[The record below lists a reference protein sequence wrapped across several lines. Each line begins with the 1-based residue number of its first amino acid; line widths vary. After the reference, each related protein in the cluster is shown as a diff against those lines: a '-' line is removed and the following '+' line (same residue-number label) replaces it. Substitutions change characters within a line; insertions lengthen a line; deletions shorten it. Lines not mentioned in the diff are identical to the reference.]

1 MTSLCERYC
10 LIGSVRGLGN
20 AFHSAWD
27 HELIRSA
34 GVPWSKQK
42 SGAFARL
49 EVFMNGAINDS
60 FSRREFAALLFGLA
74 LTSGTRPVFAAVDPA
89 EDYVGK
95 IADDVMSLANSGA
108 SGSDLRSRFISMLN
122 RHVNLRSIAN
132 VALGRYRKMLP
143 PGEKD
148 EFYTLFGNYAATLFV
163 NHVDDFKG
171 SSLKIISTSKD
182 DKFIT
187 IASKI
192 EGNGGGETV
201 KWRLIATDGGYR
213 ISDINVKGVWL
224 TIATKKRFNDVL
236 NRSKGDFEPLFAELR
251 EAKTW

>member
-1 MTSLCERYC
+1 
-10 LIGSVRGLGN
+10 
-20 AFHSAWD
+20 
-27 HELIRSA
+27 
-34 GVPWSKQK
+34 
-42 SGAFARL
+42 
-49 EVFMNGAINDS
+49 MNDSTNHS
-60 FSRREFAALLFGLA
+60 FSRRGFAALLFGLTLA
-74 LTSGTRPVFAAVDPA
+74 SGSGPVFAAVDPA
-89 EDYVGK
+89 EGYVGK

-108 SGSDLRSRFISMLN
+108 SGPELRDKFISVLN

-132 VALGRYRKMLP
+132 VALGRYRQALP

-148 EFYTLFGNYAATLFV
+148 EFYTLFGNYAAALFV

-171 SSLKIISTSKD
+171 SDLKIISTSKE

-187 IASKI
+187 IVSEI
-192 EGNGGGETV
+192 ERGGGGGEPV
-201 KWRLIATDGGYR
+201 KWRLIAADGGYK

-251 EAKTW
+251 EAKSW

>member
-1 MTSLCERYC
+1 MNDTANHNFTR
-10 LIGSVRGLGN
+10 RG
-20 AFHSAWD
+20 
-27 HELIRSA
+27 
-34 GVPWSKQK
+34 
-42 SGAFARL
+42 
-49 EVFMNGAINDS
+49 
-60 FSRREFAALLFGLA
+60 FAALLLGMTFA
-74 LTSGTRPVFAAVDPA
+74 SGARPVSAAVDPA

-108 SGSDLRSRFISMLN
+108 SGSALRGRFISMLN
-122 RHVNLRSIAN
+122 RYVNLRSIAN
-132 VALGRYRKMLP
+132 VALGRYRKVLP

-148 EFYTLFGNYAATLFV
+148 EFYALFGNYAATLFV

-171 SSLKIISTSKD
+171 SGLKIISTSKD

-187 IASKI
+187 IVSRI

-201 KWRLIATDGGYR
+201 KWRLIAGNGGYR

>member
-1 MTSLCERYC
+1 MNDIPTHSL
-10 LIGSVRGLGN
+10 
-20 AFHSAWD
+20 
-27 HELIRSA
+27 
-34 GVPWSKQK
+34 
-42 SGAFARL
+42 
-49 EVFMNGAINDS
+49 
-60 FSRREFAALLFGLA
+60 SRREFAALLIGLTF
-74 LTSGTRPVFAAVDPA
+74 TSGAAPVSAAVDPA
-89 EDYVGK
+89 EGYVGK
-95 IADDVMSLANSGA
+95 IADDVMALANSGA
-108 SGSDLRSRFISMLN
+108 SGEVLRDKFISMLN
-122 RHVNLRSIAN
+122 QYVNLRGIAN
-132 VALGRYRKMLP
+132 VALGRYRKALP

-148 EFYTLFGNYAATLFV
+148 EFYTLFSNYAATLFV

-171 SSLKIISTSKD
+171 SGLKIISTSKD

-187 IASKI
+187 IVSKI

-201 KWRLIATDGGYR
+201 KWRLVAGDGGYR

>member
-1 MTSLCERYC
+1 
-10 LIGSVRGLGN
+10 
-20 AFHSAWD
+20 
-27 HELIRSA
+27 
-34 GVPWSKQK
+34 
-42 SGAFARL
+42 
-49 EVFMNGAINDS
+49 MNDVTNYS
-60 FSRREFAALLFGLA
+60 FSRRGFAALLFGLTLA
-74 LTSGTRPVFAAVDPA
+74 GEPGPAFAAVDPA
-89 EDYVGK
+89 EGYVGK

-108 SGSDLRSRFISMLN
+108 SGPELRDRFISVLN

-132 VALGRYRKMLP
+132 VALGRYRQALP
-143 PGEKD
+143 SGEKD
-148 EFYTLFGNYAATLFV
+148 EFYTLFGNYAAALFV

-171 SSLKIISTSKD
+171 SGLKIISTSKQ

-187 IASKI
+187 IASEI
-192 EGNGGGETV
+192 ERNGGGGEPV
-201 KWRLIATDGGYR
+201 KWRLVPADGGYR

>member
-1 MTSLCERYC
+1 
-10 LIGSVRGLGN
+10 
-20 AFHSAWD
+20 
-27 HELIRSA
+27 
-34 GVPWSKQK
+34 
-42 SGAFARL
+42 
-49 EVFMNGAINDS
+49 
-60 FSRREFAALLFGLA
+60 
-74 LTSGTRPVFAAVDPA
+74 
-89 EDYVGK
+89 
-95 IADDVMSLANSGA
+95 MSLANSGA
-108 SGSDLRSRFISMLN
+108 SGSELRSRFISLLN
-122 RHVNLRSIAN
+122 RYVNLPSIAN
-132 VALGRYRKMLP
+132 VALGRYRKTLP

-148 EFYTLFGNYAATLFV
+148 EFYSLFGNYAAALFV

-171 SSLKIISTSKD
+171 SDLKIISTSKE

-187 IASKI
+187 IVSEI

-201 KWRLIATDGGYR
+201 KWRLIAADGGYK